1 MAVTK
6 IDEATYQEPMQDML
20 KCFTNC
26 CLTYPGVVIGTGSA
40 AKAKITNSITYV
52 IDGKIYY
59 HATASDEITLTGEDQ
74 AKSTT
79 CIYLLS
85 LDTTGGTWT
94 CTQGDIVASTE
105 TPELP
110 TLPASNAPVGY
121 VTVTTDADTTFDP
134 GTTLLSASGITD
146 TYTDL
151 FSMATAT

>member
-59 HATASDEITLTGEDQ
+59 HATASDEIALTGEAQ
-74 AKSTT
+74 ATAT
-79 CIYLLS
+79 ACIYLIS
-85 LDTTGGTWT
+85 INKDGTLA
-94 CTQGDIVASTE
+94 CTQGDIVASTA
-105 TPELP
+105 TPEVP
-110 TLPASNAPVGY
+110 TLPDASAPIGY
-121 VTVTTDADTTFDP
+121 VKVVNATGSNFTPGSTGLDT
-134 GTTLLSASGITD
+134 SNITD
-146 TYTDL
+146 IYTDL